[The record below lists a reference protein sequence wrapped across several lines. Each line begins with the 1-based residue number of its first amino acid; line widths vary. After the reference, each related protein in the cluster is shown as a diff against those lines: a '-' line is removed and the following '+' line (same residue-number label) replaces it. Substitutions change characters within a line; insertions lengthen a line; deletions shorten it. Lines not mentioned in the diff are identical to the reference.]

1 MSTVRRVLSI
11 QYSLVL
17 TFSNNTD
24 INAWKSEKTRNRET
38 SKYIQNNEDNYD
50 NHITDK
56 ISCWNKIVRKRA

>member
-11 QYSLVL
+11 QYNLVL

-24 INAWKSEKTRNRET
+24 VNAWKSENTRNRET
-38 SKYIQNNEDNYD
+38 SKYIQNNEGNYG

-56 ISCWNKIVRKRA
+56 MSCWNKIVRKRA